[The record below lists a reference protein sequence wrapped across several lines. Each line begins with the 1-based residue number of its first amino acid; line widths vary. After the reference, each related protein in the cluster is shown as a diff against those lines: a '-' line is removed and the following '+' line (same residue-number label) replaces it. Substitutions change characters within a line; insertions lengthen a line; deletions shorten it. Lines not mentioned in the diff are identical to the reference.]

1 MKKFLF
7 FCFLYSNAL
16 LIKAQ
21 DPDLFQKKVF
31 KDGSD
36 SMPYRILL
44 PLQYDVAKNYPLI
57 FFLHGS
63 GERGNNNIAQLTH
76 GANLF
81 LTDSLRERYPA
92 IVVFPQCPANSSW
105 SSMGYRIDSL
115 GHSSII
121 YSGGKKPTLAMKLAQ
136 LLLSEIIRRYPVNL
150 KKIYVGGL
158 SMGGMGTFEMVQRNP
173 GLFAAAFPIC
183 GGGDLQAASKMIGV
197 NWWVFHGADDD
208 VVPAELS
215 VKMVQALKKAG
226 ANVKFSLYPGV
237 KHNSWD
243 NAFAEPGLL
252 SWLFSNQKK

>member
-105 SSMGYRIDSL
+105 SSMGFVS
-115 GHSSII
+115 
-121 YSGGKKPTLAMKLAQ
+121 
-136 LLLSEIIRRYPVNL
+136 
-150 KKIYVGGL
+150 
-158 SMGGMGTFEMVQRNP
+158 
-173 GLFAAAFPIC
+173 
-183 GGGDLQAASKMIGV
+183 
-197 NWWVFHGADDD
+197 
-208 VVPAELS
+208 
-215 VKMVQALKKAG
+215 
-226 ANVKFSLYPGV
+226 
-237 KHNSWD
+237 
-243 NAFAEPGLL
+243 
-252 SWLFSNQKK
+252 